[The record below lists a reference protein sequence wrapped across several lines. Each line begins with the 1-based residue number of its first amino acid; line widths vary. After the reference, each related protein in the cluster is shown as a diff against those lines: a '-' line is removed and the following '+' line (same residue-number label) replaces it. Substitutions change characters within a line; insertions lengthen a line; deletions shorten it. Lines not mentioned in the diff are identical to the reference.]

1 MTEVDRILDQM
12 KRAFSGDAW
21 HGEAIGEL
29 LAGITAQQAAA
40 RPIEN
45 AHSIRE
51 IVLHITAWE
60 RAVRRRLG
68 GERAELA
75 AEENWPSVAG
85 TDAQSWEREQVT
97 LSEVHEELR
106 RAVAQLADAQ
116 LDEPILPGMSSVYVT
131 LHGIIQHSLYHAG
144 QIAILRKAFAED
156 EPR

>member
-21 HGEAIGEL
+21 HGEAIGKL
-29 LAGITAQQAAA
+29 LVGITAEQAAT

-45 AHSIRE
+45 AHSVRG

-60 RAVRRRLG
+60 RAVRRRLDG
-68 GERAELA
+68 ARAELA
-75 AEENWPSVAG
+75 AEENWPSG
-85 TDAQSWEREQVT
+85 DRTDEQAWEREKAS
-97 LSEVHEELR
+97 LSGVHEELK

-116 LDEPILPGMSSVYVT
+116 FDEPILPGMSSVYVT